1 MTELGPKSPGS
12 SNTSRGVAVSLA
24 SSVCFGFIYLLT
36 PMLHPLPGIGAWAV
50 RVLVSLPFVTLILLT
65 SRDWRLVTDIA
76 RRVRNTPV
84 LVLGLLLT
92 ATLLSAQLWLF
103 AWAPLNGRGMQVALG
118 YFLLPLVLVVVGRF
132 LYQDRMTW
140 WQWAAAGTALV
151 GVVYEV
157 VRVGGIGWETLLV
170 AFGYPVYFVLRRA
183 MGTGHL
189 GGMWWDLALVTVV
202 ALTIC
207 VWTFWDGSLIEANPT
222 LWWSAPGISLIAAA
236 ALSLY
241 LAASRLLSMSLF
253 GLLSYAEPALL
264 VVASLL
270 IGERISGGEWFS
282 YGAIWG
288 AVLILTVGGTVE
300 ILQSRRQ

>member
-1 MTELGPKSPGS
+1 
-12 SNTSRGVAVSLA
+12 
-24 SSVCFGFIYLLT
+24 
-36 PMLHPLPGIGAWAV
+36 MLHPLPGLGVWAV
-50 RVLVSLPFVTLILLT
+50 RVLISLPFVTVILLA
-65 SRDWRLVTDIA
+65 SRDWYLVTDIA
-76 RRVRNTPV
+76 RRVRRKPV
-84 LVLGLLLT
+84 ILLGLLVT
-92 ATLLSAQLWLF
+92 AVILSAQLWLF

-140 WQWAAAGTALV
+140 WQWAAAGTALI

-157 VRVGGIGWETLLV
+157 IRVGGIGWETLLV
-170 AFGYPVYFVLRRA
+170 AIGYPIYFVLRRA

-189 GGMWWDLALVTVV
+189 GGMWWDLGLMTVFALVVC
-202 ALTIC
+202 I
-207 VWTFWDGSLIEANPT
+207 WTFWDGSMLAANSS

-236 ALSLY
+236 ALSFY

-264 VVASLL
+264 LVASLL
-270 IGERISGGEWFS
+270 IGERIASGEWFS

-288 AVLILTVGGTVE
+288 AVLILMVGGTVE
-300 ILQSRRQ
+300 LVQSRRR